1 MVFGK
6 IFELVYKWAVRDPT
20 NCCAISCVHLRLLN
34 TLDQAEP
41 DSFNCGSSPPAKA
54 VPLIKASRS
63 GALCL
68 IGEDIFSAFRAI
80 EVVRLRPADQIGHQY
95 HIRAEGG
102 LERLVHEAELVP
114 AQEP

>member
-1 MVFGK
+1 MTGY
-6 IFELVYKWAVRDPT
+6 ITGPARAGL
-20 NCCAISCVHLRLLN
+20 IQLQLN
-34 TLDQAEP
+34 TNSA
-41 DSFNCGSSPPAKA
+41 SPLAKA

-80 EVVRLRPADQIGHQY
+80 EVVRLRPADQIGLQY

-102 LERLVHEAELVP
+102 LERIVHEAELNP
-114 AQEP
+114 ADGP